1 MVVDI
6 PSVPVLE
13 NMYNNIN
20 RIEKGRGLFCCYFS
34 KAGREGSR
42 VLKLCPQKFM
52 FIVGME
58 EAGISKR

>member
-6 PSVPVLE
+6 PSVLVLE
-13 NMYNNIN
+13 NMYNYIN
-20 RIEKGRGLFCCYFS
+20 RIEKDRGLFCCYFS

-52 FIVGME
+52 FIVGM
-58 EAGISKR
+58 